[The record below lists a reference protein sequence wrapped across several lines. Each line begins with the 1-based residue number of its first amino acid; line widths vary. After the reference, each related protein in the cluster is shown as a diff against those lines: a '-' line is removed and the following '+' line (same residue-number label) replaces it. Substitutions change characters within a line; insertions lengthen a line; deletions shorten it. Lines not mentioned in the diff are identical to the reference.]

1 MVAGSLWNVAG
12 QQIRARLS
20 PAIMDEISREET
32 RRFVEPLLKG
42 KRRIL
47 EVGCGHGHF
56 ALSLARGGHEVT
68 AIDRSLD
75 GQLPSAARLVFVQA
89 DLLQYNAAP
98 FDAVVCIA
106 SLHHIAPP
114 DAAINA
120 ICRLLIP
127 GGILVVDDFAIEAP
141 DAATAR
147 WYFEIQELLAEA
159 GLISAERIHG
169 SPTAEPLARWR
180 DAHAH
185 QGEPLVEGS
194 AMQAAISGRLSL
206 AWIERGPYLYRY
218 IATALEEKAPAGDP
232 SARRL
237 ALHVLES
244 ERRKI
249 ADGSLIATGLRILA
263 QRP

>member
-1 MVAGSLWNVAG
+1 VDS
-12 QQIRARLS
+12 
-20 PAIMDEISREET
+20 ISSEET
-32 RRFVEPLLKG
+32 RRFVEPLLNG
-42 KRRIL
+42 RLRVL
-47 EVGCGHGHF
+47 EVGCGNGHF
-56 ALSLARGGHEVT
+56 ALSLARAGHEVT

-75 GQLPSAARLVFVQA
+75 GQLPSAAGLAFVQA
-89 DLLQYNAAP
+89 DLLRYDAAP

-120 ICRLLIP
+120 VCRLLAP
-127 GGILVVDDFAIEAP
+127 AGILVVDDFAVEAP

-147 WYFEIQELLAEA
+147 WYFEIQELLAA
-159 GLISAERIHG
+159 AALISAERIHG
-169 SPTAEPLARWR
+169 SSTAEPLARWR

-194 AMQAAISGRLSL
+194 AMQAAITTRLSSVSV
-206 AWIERGPYLYRY
+206 ERGPYLYRY
-218 IATALEEKAPAGDP
+218 IATALEEQAPAGNA

-249 ADGSLIATGLRILA
+249 ADGSLAATGLRFVA
-263 QRP
+263 QQR